1 MRGPNTGTGCSG
13 ACLTAC
19 AHWSEAGSH
28 IVRHPTRLASSCRG
42 ARECRTDEAVS
53 GTAWAKQARHG
64 QSSTSVAASVS
75 ASAPRRRASSRLS
88 AHQRRHRATCRSA
101 PRVVAHGR
109 TIQNSLF
116 PRTPP
121 RLGAHPASPGTRDGR
136 VARVGRAHHGSVVLP
151 AIAQRPDRAHDEN
164 SATVSSLKIWCRT
177 MWSIHST

>member
-121 RLGAHPASPGTRDGR
+121 RLGAHPASPGTRGGLR
-136 VARVGRAHHGSVVLP
+136 GSGVRTIVQWFSL

-164 SATVSSLKIWCRT
+164 SVTVSSLKIWCRT